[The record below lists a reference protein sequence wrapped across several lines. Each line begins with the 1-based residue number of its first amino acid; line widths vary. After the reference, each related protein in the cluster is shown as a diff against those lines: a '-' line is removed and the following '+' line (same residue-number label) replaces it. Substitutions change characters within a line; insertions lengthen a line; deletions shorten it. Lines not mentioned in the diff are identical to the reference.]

1 MGKVWIEAALNGTWS
16 RALQP
21 GIPDTIEAIIAE
33 GIACARAGACIIH
46 THAYDGGGPQTF
58 DWQVYARIIEGI
70 RAQVDVPVYPSYPP
84 IQATG
89 IAGTPDYADPA
100 VRFAHIEA
108 LVARG
113 LLEFGIIDP
122 GSVNLSMTKVTSR
135 PGGIYTNPESHVRY
149 ALAFAAA
156 HGLHPAFAIYE
167 PGFTRAGA
175 ALARAAGVKTP
186 IYRFMF
192 SEQFAFGFP
201 PKPYALAAHLA
212 LLEEEAGSAPWMIA
226 GLGVD
231 IRPLIGEAV
240 AKGGHIRVGLEDAPL
255 GTTTTNLALVEEAVQ
270 HGPRPRRR
278 ACLGRGCTADAASG
292 VSRSV
297 EPHGEERGDAAR
309 LEPWPHSLTAILRD
323 AAQAAAPQDEAG

>member
-1 MGKVWIEAALNGTWS
+1 MRKVWIEAALNGAWS

-21 GIPDTIEAIIAE
+21 GIPDTIDAIVAE
-33 GIACARAGACIIH
+33 GIACARAGAAIIH

-84 IQATG
+84 IPTTTAGANPSFADAT
-89 IAGTPDYADPA
+89 

-108 LVARG
+108 LAARG
-113 LLEFGIIDP
+113 LLEFAVIDP
-122 GSVNLSMTKVTSR
+122 GSVNFTLTATASATR
-135 PGGIYTNPESHVRY
+135 PADIYMNPESHVRH
-149 ALAFAAA
+149 ALDFAAR

-201 PKPYALAAHLA
+201 PRAYALAAHLA
-212 LLEEEAGSAPWMIA
+212 LLQEEAGPAPWMIA

-240 AKGGHIRVGLEDAPL
+240 AQGGHIRVGLEDALL
-255 GTTTTNLALVEEAVQ
+255 GTVTRNLAMVEQAV
-270 HGPRPRRR
+270 HMVRDGGGEPASAADVRR
-278 ACLGRGCTADAASG
+278 ALAA
-292 VSRSV
+292 
-297 EPHGEERGDAAR
+297 
-309 LEPWPHSLTAILRD
+309 
-323 AAQAAAPQDEAG
+323 